1 MKIRDFELKNK
12 TVLEIGKFAIL
23 CNWFEKEY
31 CENNCNYSR
40 LKDAF
45 ENVRIDSKKQ
55 KELADGFEVRKYMFM
70 QVTEEYVDTGL
81 YPDNARRTRTD
92 AEERKVMEDFIDQKE
107 GDTTLGCLMT
117 IYRIRCNMMHGLKI
131 VEQLDDQYELFKAVN
146 GVLESIR

>member
-23 CNWFEKEY
+23 WNWFEKEF

-40 LKDAF
+40 LKNAS
-45 ENVRIDSKKQ
+45 ENARIDPQKQ
-55 KELADGFEVRKYMFM
+55 KELADVFEVRKYMFM

-92 AEERKVMEDFIDQKE
+92 VEERKVMEDFIDQKE
-107 GDTTLGCLMT
+107 GNTTLGCLMT

-131 VEQLDDQYELFKAVN
+131 VKQLDDQYELFKAAN

>member
-23 CNWFEKEY
+23 WNWFEKEF

-40 LKDAF
+40 LKNAS

-55 KELADGFEVRKYMFM
+55 YMFM

>member
-1 MKIRDFELKNK
+1 MLCEIADISTGNSNTNEAVEDGKYPFFVRSQEPLRKNDFE
-12 TVLEIGKFAIL
+12 
-23 CNWFEKEY
+23 
-31 CENNCNYSR
+31 
-40 LKDAF
+40 
-45 ENVRIDSKKQ
+45 
-55 KELADGFEVRKYMFM
+55 
-70 QVTEEYVDTGL
+70 

-107 GDTTLGCLMT
+107 GDTALGCLMT

>member
-1 MKIRDFELKNK
+1 MKIRDFELKDQ

-23 CNWFEKEY
+23 WNWFEKEF

-40 LKDAF
+40 LENAS

-55 KELADGFEVRKYMFM
+55 KELADVFEVRKYMFM

-92 AEERKVMEDFIDQKE
+92 AEERKVMEDFIDQEE

>member
-1 MKIRDFELKNK
+1 M
-12 TVLEIGKFAIL
+12 
-23 CNWFEKEY
+23 
-31 CENNCNYSR
+31 
-40 LKDAF
+40 
-45 ENVRIDSKKQ
+45 RIDSKKQ
-55 KELADGFEVRKYMFM
+55 KELADVFEVRKYMFM

-92 AEERKVMEDFIDQKE
+92 AEERKVMKDFIDQKE

>member
-1 MKIRDFELKNK
+1 MRRNSARIIATTVGSKN
-12 TVLEIGKFAIL
+12 A
-23 CNWFEKEY
+23 
-31 CENNCNYSR
+31 S
-40 LKDAF
+40 

-55 KELADGFEVRKYMFM
+55 KELADVFEVRKYMFM

-92 AEERKVMEDFIDQKE
+92 AEERKVMKDFIDQKE

>member
-1 MKIRDFELKNK
+1 MKIRDFELKDQ

-23 CNWFEKEY
+23 WNWFEKEF

-40 LKDAF
+40 LENASK
-45 ENVRIDSKKQ
+45 NVRIDSQKQ
-55 KELADGFEVRKYMFM
+55 KELADVFEVRKYMFM

-81 YPDNARRTRTD
+81 YPDNAKRTKID

-107 GDTTLGCLMT
+107 GDTTWGCLMT

>member
-23 CNWFEKEY
+23 WNWFEKEF

-40 LKDAF
+40 LENAS

-55 KELADGFEVRKYMFM
+55 KELADVFEVRKYMFM

-92 AEERKVMEDFIDQKE
+92 AEERKVMEDFIDQEE

>member
-23 CNWFEKEY
+23 WNWFEKEF

-40 LKDAF
+40 LKNAS

-55 KELADGFEVRKYMFM
+55 KELADVFEVRKYMFM

-81 YPDNARRTRTD
+81 YPDNARMTRTD

>member
-23 CNWFEKEY
+23 WNWFEKEF

-55 KELADGFEVRKYMFM
+55 K
-70 QVTEEYVDTGL
+70 
-81 YPDNARRTRTD
+81 N
-92 AEERKVMEDFIDQKE
+92 
-107 GDTTLGCLMT
+107 
-117 IYRIRCNMMHGLKI
+117 
-131 VEQLDDQYELFKAVN
+131 
-146 GVLESIR
+146 

>member
-23 CNWFEKEY
+23 WNWFEKEF

-40 LKDAF
+40 LK
-45 ENVRIDSKKQ
+45 NVRIDSKKQ
-55 KELADGFEVRKYMFM
+55 KELADVFEVRKYMFM

-92 AEERKVMEDFIDQKE
+92 AEERKVMKDFIDQKE